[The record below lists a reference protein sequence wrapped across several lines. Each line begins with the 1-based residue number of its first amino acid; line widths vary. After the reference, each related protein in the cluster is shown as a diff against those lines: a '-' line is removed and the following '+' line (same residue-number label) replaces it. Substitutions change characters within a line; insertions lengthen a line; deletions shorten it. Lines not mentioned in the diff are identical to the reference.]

1 MKSKATQQFHVLL
14 ENEWGWA
21 LLLQIFHHPQP
32 HPKSLK
38 YWNIFEIL
46 ILPEKRAKTERGGP
60 FDNILDPQVKIK
72 YRPLVG
78 HDNKQYFHP
87 S

>member
-1 MKSKATQQFHVLL
+1 M
-14 ENEWGWA
+14 
-21 LLLQIFHHPQP
+21 HHPQP

-87 S
+87 SGGVMVQSPNYLGQTTVT